1 MLQYVRLESKK
12 EISRL
17 LTFIQNNLVTE
28 TEQVSTLLLTC
39 RQNNK
44 IAEIE
49 PTISETTFSKI

>member
-49 PTISETTFSKI
+49 PTISETIF